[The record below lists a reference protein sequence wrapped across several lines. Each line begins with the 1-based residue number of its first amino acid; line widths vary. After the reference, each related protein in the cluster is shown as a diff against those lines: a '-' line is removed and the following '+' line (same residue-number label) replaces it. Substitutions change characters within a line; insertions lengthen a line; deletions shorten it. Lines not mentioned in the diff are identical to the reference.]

1 MLQQEYIGFNSI
13 NNLKNILSRHHPLN
27 IFLVSGKNS
36 YEKSGA
42 KAILDVILTNYN
54 VVHFHD
60 FDVNPKLTDIKKGIK
75 IFMKNKCDFVIA
87 VCGGSAID
95 IAKSINLFAANI
107 EEPIEYIKKGK
118 NIENKGNTL
127 IAIPTTAGS
136 GSEATHFAVIYID
149 KIKYSLENYFI
160 LPDYAIV
167 DPQFTMSLPKSL
179 TASSGIDAFS
189 QAIESCWS
197 INSTKESKKHAKEAI
212 KLTIKY
218 LPKDVGNTSEES
230 REAMAKAAH
239 LAGKAINISK
249 TTACHAISY
258 PITSYFSVPH
268 GHAVALTLAKMLE
281 YNSKVTEKDLL
292 DKRGIDYVRDIIKE
306 ISNLIGAKNT
316 EEASKKI
323 TNLMKEIGL
332 KTKLSKLGI
341 KTDEDIEIIIKN
353 GFNPDR
359 VKNNPRKLTKKALRK
374 ILNSIR

>member
-87 VCGGSAID
+87 VGGGSAID

-258 PITSYFSVPH
+258 PITSYFNVPH
-268 GHAVALTLAKMLE
+268 GHTVALTIPSMLA
-281 YNSKVTEKDLL
+281 YNSNVNEEDLL
-292 DKRGIDYVRDIIKE
+292 DKRGVNYVKKTINEIAKMLGCANVKDAIIK
-306 ISNLIGAKNT
+306 IQ
-316 EEASKKI
+316 
-323 TNLMKEIGL
+323 NLMKQIGL
-332 KTKLSKLGI
+332 ATRLSELGI
-341 KTDEDIEIIIKN
+341 KTNEDIEIIIKN
-353 GFNPDR
+353 GFNPGR
-359 VKNNPRKLTKKALRK
+359 VKNNPRLLTEQALRR
-374 ILNSIR
+374 ILDEIR